1 MDQVK
6 KTKIRNIVSKY
17 KNKSSSDLSKDFF
30 YESKLNNTINSS
42 RLNQFQDKKQ
52 DLKLIKEESE

>member
-17 KNKSSSDLSKDFF
+17 KNKSSSDLSKDFS

-42 RLNQFQDKKQ
+42 RPSNLHDKKQ
-52 DLKLIKEESE
+52 ELKLIKEESE

>member
-17 KNKSSSDLSKDFF
+17 RNKSSKDLSKDFS
-30 YESKLNNTINSS
+30 YESNLSNNVNSS
-42 RLNQFQDKKQ
+42 RPSHFQDKKQ
-52 DLKLIKEESE
+52 ELKLIKEESE

>member
-17 KNKSSSDLSKDFF
+17 RNKSSNDLSKDFSD
-30 YESKLNNTINSS
+30 ESKLSNTINSS
-42 RLNQFQDKKQ
+42 RPSIFQDKKQ
-52 DLKLIKEESE
+52 ELKLIKEESE